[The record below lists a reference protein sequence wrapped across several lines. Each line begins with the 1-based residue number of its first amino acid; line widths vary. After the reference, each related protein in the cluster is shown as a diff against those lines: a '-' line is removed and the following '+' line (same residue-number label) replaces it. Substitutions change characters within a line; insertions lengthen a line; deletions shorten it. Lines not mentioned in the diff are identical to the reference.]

1 MTPRSLLNL
10 LLLFITLA
18 LISISIQILDHK
30 QSSKITLLDIKLNDI
45 QQITIP
51 RNQSSIVLAK
61 NNNNWQ
67 MIKPYNVRAH
77 SFRVDKLLDLL
88 DADISNTY
96 EIKPEKLKSFG
107 LDMPRATI
115 LFNDQPVH
123 FGKTNPVS
131 NKRYLQTRKFITL
144 IDDQIYP
151 LINSQPS
158 SFIDLKIIDNQQR
171 ITGLH
176 LPDLILTRQP
186 DGGWLSSDKQNNGSD
201 QIQVLLDHWQQA
213 QAFAVHAYLARK
225 QLGTVV
231 IELSTNKTL
240 EFEISDTSPWLILG
254 HKDLGIEYHFDNK
267 MYTRLF
273 SFEKPESTQ

>member
-1 MTPRSLLNL
+1 MKPRSLLNL
-10 LLLFITLA
+10 LLLLITLV

-30 QSSKITLLDIKLNDI
+30 QSSKINLLDINRNNI

-61 NNNNWQ
+61 YNNNWQ

-77 SFRVDKLLDLL
+77 SFRVNKLLDLL

-96 EIKPEKLKSFG
+96 KIKPEKLKSFG
-107 LDMPRATI
+107 LDKPRATI
-115 LFNDQPVH
+115 FFNDQPVH

-131 NKRYLQTRKFITL
+131 NKRYIQTKKFITL

-151 LINSQPS
+151 LISSQPS
-158 SFIDLKIIDNQQR
+158 SFVDLKILDNQLR

-176 LPDLILTRQP
+176 LPDLILTQQP
-186 DGGWLSSDKQNNGSD
+186 DGNWLSSDKQKNGSD
-201 QIQVLLDHWQQA
+201 QIQILLEHWQQA
-213 QAFAVHAYLARK
+213 QAFAVHAYLERK
-225 QLGTVV
+225 QLGTVL
-231 IELSTNKTL
+231 IELNTNKTL

-254 HKDLGIEYHFDNK
+254 QKDFGIEYHFDSEV
-267 MYTRLF
+267 YTRLF